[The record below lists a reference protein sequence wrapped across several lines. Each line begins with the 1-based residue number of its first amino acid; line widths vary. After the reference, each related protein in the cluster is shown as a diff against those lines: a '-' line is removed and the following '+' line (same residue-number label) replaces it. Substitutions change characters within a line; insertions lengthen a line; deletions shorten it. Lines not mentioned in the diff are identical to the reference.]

1 MVLAQKIKIFF
12 IDMNEKIKNVLGKNN
27 YTKFKFFLFTN
38 IINFFLEF
46 TSLISI
52 PIFVASILSPDL
64 ILEKIAIVLSLLNI
78 DNSLLNKDN
87 IISAS
92 AFFIVLSFYLKNFF
106 LSFVIY
112 REKKFYKSVNTKLSK
127 LFFDYYMEM
136 PYLKHTKKNP
146 SELVRTTL
154 QDVRHTS
161 SYLEFASIMARD
173 IVALSVILIIMITVN
188 FLNAI
193 LIFSF
198 FLILILFYFS
208 FMKPKIRNWG
218 KLNQEI
224 SNKIIKTLYESYG
237 SIKDIKILSKEQEV
251 KSKFYEK
258 INIFQTNLFFWDLSK
273 KYPKII
279 LEIIAISL
287 ILLISYTY
295 YYIYKDTQTLFNLLS
310 VYVVLVIRFIP
321 AFNSLTTSFGY
332 LKIFSP
338 SVEFIEKELNN
349 INKEK
354 NKKSSTTFE
363 TIDKQYSSE
372 FIKINNLSFR
382 YPNSELKSLENI
394 SLKIDKGSIVG
405 IMGPTGS
412 GKTTFFHLLL
422 GLINP
427 EKGNIFFKGKS
438 IFANIDLWRKE
449 TGHISQNIFLLD
461 DTIKNNITFN
471 LSNSEDDATRLK
483 EAIEIAQ
490 LNEKLV
496 SLPKGLETRVGV
508 DGLELSGGERQRIAI
523 ARTLYKNP
531 NIIFMD
537 EFTSALDS
545 ETEKKILNKL
555 ITQKR
560 DKTIIIISHRPSTL
574 EFCDTKFILEKGSIK
589 KVY

>member
-1 MVLAQKIKIFF
+1 MIV
-12 IDMNEKIKNVLGKNN
+12 KIKNILGKNKF
-27 YTKFKFFLFTN
+27 TKFKLFLFAN

-52 PIFVASILSPDL
+52 PIFVASILSPEL
-64 ILEKIAIVLSLLNI
+64 VFEKLTKLFNILDISNNQLTI
-78 DNSLLNKDN
+78 DN
-87 IISAS
+87 IVSAS
-92 AFFIVLSFYLKNFF
+92 AILVVLSFYLKNFF
-106 LSFVIY
+106 LSFIIY
-112 REKKFYKSVNTKLSK
+112 REKKFYKNFNTSLSK
-127 LFFDYYMEM
+127 IFFDYYMAM

-146 SELVRTTL
+146 SELVRATL
-154 QDVRHTS
+154 QDVRQTS
-161 SYLEFASIMARD
+161 SYLDFLSIMARD
-173 IVALSVILIIMITVN
+173 IVALLVILIIMVTVN

-198 FLILILFYFS
+198 FSILILFYFS
-208 FMKPKIRNWG
+208 VMKPKIRNWG

-224 SNKIIKTLYESYG
+224 SSKIIKSLYESYG

-258 INIFQTNLFFWDLSK
+258 INKYQTNLFFWDLSN

-279 LEIIAISL
+279 LEVISISL
-287 ILLISYTY
+287 ILLISYIY

-332 LKIFSP
+332 LRIFSP

-354 NKKSSTTFE
+354 NIKSLTTFE
-363 TIDKQYSSE
+363 TLDKQYSSE

-382 YPNSELKSLENI
+382 YPNSKLKSLENI
-394 SLKIDKGSIVG
+394 SLKIEKGSIVG
-405 IMGPTGS
+405 IMGSTGS

-422 GLINP
+422 GLVNP

-545 ETEKKILNKL
+545 ETEKKILDKL

-589 KVY
+589 KVN

>member
-1 MVLAQKIKIFF
+1 MIV
-12 IDMNEKIKNVLGKNN
+12 KIKNILGKNKF
-27 YTKFKFFLFTN
+27 TKFKLFLFAN

-52 PIFVASILSPDL
+52 PIFVASILSPEL
-64 ILEKIAIVLSLLNI
+64 VFEKLTKLFNILDISNNQLTI
-78 DNSLLNKDN
+78 DN
-87 IISAS
+87 IVSAS
-92 AFFIVLSFYLKNFF
+92 AILVVLSFYLKNFF
-106 LSFVIY
+106 LSFIIY
-112 REKKFYKSVNTKLSK
+112 REKKFYKNFNTSLSK
-127 LFFDYYMEM
+127 IFFDYYMAM

-146 SELVRTTL
+146 SELVRATL
-154 QDVRHTS
+154 QDVRQTS
-161 SYLEFASIMARD
+161 SYLDFLSIMARD
-173 IVALSVILIIMITVN
+173 IVALLVILIIMVTVN

-198 FLILILFYFS
+198 FSILILFYFS
-208 FMKPKIRNWG
+208 VMKPKIRNWG

-224 SNKIIKTLYESYG
+224 SSKIIKSLYESYG

-258 INIFQTNLFFWDLSK
+258 INKYQTNLFFWDLSN

-279 LEIIAISL
+279 LEVISISL
-287 ILLISYTY
+287 ILLISYVY

-310 VYVVLVIRFIP
+310 VYVVLVVRFIP

-332 LKIFSP
+332 LRIFSP

-354 NKKSSTTFE
+354 NIKSLTTLE
-363 TIDKQYSSE
+363 TSDKNYSNE
-372 FIKINNLSFR
+372 FIKINNLSFS
-382 YPNSELKSLENI
+382 YPNSEYKSLENI
-394 SLKIDKGSIVG
+394 SLKIEKGSIVG

-412 GKTTFFHLLL
+412 GKTTFFHLML

-427 EKGNIFFKGKS
+427 EKGNIFFEGKS
-438 IFANIDLWRKE
+438 IFADIDLWRKE

-471 LSNSEDDATRLK
+471 LSNSEDDKKRLK
-483 EAIEIAQ
+483 EAIEIAHIKD
-490 LNEKLV
+490 KLA
-496 SLPKGLETRVGV
+496 SLPRGLETRVGV

-537 EFTSALDS
+537 EFTSALDVK
-545 ETEKKILNKL
+545 TEELILQKL
-555 ITQKR
+555 MKYKNN
-560 DKTIIIISHRPSTL
+560 KTIIIITHRTSTL
-574 EFCDTKFILEKGSIK
+574 KYCNVKYLLKDRSISK
-589 KVY
+589 IN

>member
-1 MVLAQKIKIFF
+1 MIV
-12 IDMNEKIKNVLGKNN
+12 KIKNILGKNKF
-27 YTKFKFFLFTN
+27 TKFKLFLFAN

-52 PIFVASILSPDL
+52 PIFVASILSPEL
-64 ILEKIAIVLSLLNI
+64 VFEKLTKLFNILDISNNQLTI
-78 DNSLLNKDN
+78 DN
-87 IISAS
+87 IVSAS
-92 AFFIVLSFYLKNFF
+92 AILVVLSFYLKNFF
-106 LSFVIY
+106 LSFIIY
-112 REKKFYKSVNTKLSK
+112 REKKFYKNFNTSLSK
-127 LFFDYYMEM
+127 IFFDYYMAM

-146 SELVRTTL
+146 SELVRATL
-154 QDVRHTS
+154 QDVRQTS
-161 SYLEFASIMARD
+161 SYLDFLSIMARD
-173 IVALSVILIIMITVN
+173 IVALLVILIIMVTVN

-198 FLILILFYFS
+198 FSILILFYFS
-208 FMKPKIRNWG
+208 VMKPKIRNWG

-224 SNKIIKTLYESYG
+224 SSKIIKSLYESYG

-258 INIFQTNLFFWDLSK
+258 INKYQTNLFFWDLSN

-279 LEIIAISL
+279 LEVISISL
-287 ILLISYTY
+287 ILLISYIY

-321 AFNSLTTSFGY
+321 AFNSLTSSFGY
-332 LKIFSP
+332 LRIFSP
-338 SVEFIEKELNN
+338 SVDFIEKELNN

-354 NKKSSTTFE
+354 NIKNLTTLE
-363 TIDKQYSSE
+363 TSDKNYSND

-382 YPNSELKSLENI
+382 YPNSEYKSLENI
-394 SLKIDKGSIVG
+394 SLKIEKGSIVG

-412 GKTTFFHLLL
+412 GKTTLFHLML

-427 EKGNIFFKGKS
+427 EKGNIFFEGKS
-438 IFANIDLWRKE
+438 IFADIDLWRKE

-471 LSNSEDDATRLK
+471 LSNSEDDKKRLK
-483 EAIEIAQ
+483 EAIEIAHIKD
-490 LNEKLV
+490 KLA
-496 SLPKGLETRVGV
+496 SLPRGLETRVGV

-537 EFTSALDS
+537 EFTSALDVK
-545 ETEKKILNKL
+545 TEELILQKL
-555 ITQKR
+555 MKYKNN
-560 DKTIIIISHRPSTL
+560 KTIIIITHRTSTL
-574 EFCDTKFILEKGSIK
+574 KYCNVKYLLKDRSISK
-589 KVY
+589 IN

>member
-1 MVLAQKIKIFF
+1 MK
-12 IDMNEKIKNVLGKNN
+12 EKIKNVLGKNK
-27 YTKFKFFLFTN
+27 YTKFKVFLFAN

-46 TSLISI
+46 MSLISI
-52 PIFVASILSPDL
+52 PIFVASLLSPDL
-64 ILEKIAIVLSLLNI
+64 ILEKITIGLSSLNI
-78 DNSLLNKDN
+78 NNSLLSKDN
-87 IISAS
+87 IVSAS
-92 AFFIVLSFYLKNFF
+92 AFLIVFSFYLKNFF
-106 LSFVIY
+106 LSFIIY
-112 REKKFYKSVNTKLSK
+112 REKKFYKSFNTNLSK
-127 LFFDYYMEM
+127 LFFNYYMEM

-146 SELVRTTL
+146 SELVRATL

-161 SYLEFASIMARD
+161 SYLEFVSTIARD
-173 IVALSVILIIMITVN
+173 IVALLVILIIMLTVN

-198 FLILILFYFS
+198 FLILVLFYFS
-208 FMKPKIRNWG
+208 FMKPKIKNWG

-258 INIFQTNLFFWDLSK
+258 INQYQTNLFFWDLSN

-279 LEIIAISL
+279 LEVISITL
-287 ILLISYTY
+287 ILLISYIY
-295 YYIYKDTQTLFNLLS
+295 YYIYKDTQALFNLLS

-332 LKIFSP
+332 IRIFSP

-354 NKKSSTTFE
+354 NIKSLTTFE
-363 TIDKQYSSE
+363 SSDKHYSNE

-382 YPNSELKSLENI
+382 YPSSEYKSLENI
-394 SLKIDKGSIVG
+394 SLKIEKGSVVG

-412 GKTTFFHLLL
+412 GKTTFFHLML

-427 EKGNIFFKGKS
+427 EKGNIFFNGKS
-438 IFANIDLWRKE
+438 IFANMSSWRKE

-471 LSNSEDDATRLK
+471 LSKSEDDTERLN
-483 EAIEIAQ
+483 EAIEIAH
-490 LNEKLV
+490 LKEKLV

-537 EFTSALDS
+537 EFTSALDL
-545 ETEKKILNKL
+545 ETEKKVLNKL
-555 ITQKR
+555 ISQKR
-560 DKTIIIISHRPSTL
+560 DKTIIIISHRKSTL
-574 EFCDTKFILEKGSIK
+574 EFCDSKFILEKGSIK
-589 KVY
+589 EVS

>member
-1 MVLAQKIKIFF
+1 MI
-12 IDMNEKIKNVLGKNN
+12 EKIKNILGKNK
-27 YTKFKFFLFTN
+27 YTKFKVFLFAN

-52 PIFVASILSPDL
+52 PIFVASLLSPDL
-64 ILEKIAIVLSLLNI
+64 LLEKMTIGLNSLDIN
-78 DNSLLNKDN
+78 NSLLNKDN
-87 IISAS
+87 IVSAS
-92 AFFIVLSFYLKNFF
+92 ASLVVLSFYLKNFF
-106 LSFVIY
+106 LSFIIY
-112 REKKFYKSVNTKLSK
+112 REKKFYKNFNTNLSK

-154 QDVRHTS
+154 HDVRHTA
-161 SYLEFASIMARD
+161 SYLEFVSTLARD
-173 IVALSVILIIMITVN
+173 VVALLVILIIMLTVN

-208 FMKPKIRNWG
+208 FMRPKIRNWG

-224 SNKIIKTLYESYG
+224 SSNIIKTLYESYS

-258 INIFQTNLFFWDLSK
+258 INKYETNQFFWDLSNK
-273 KYPKII
+273 FPKII

-287 ILLISYTY
+287 ILLISYIY
-295 YYIYKDTQTLFNLLS
+295 NYIYKDTQTLFNLLS

-321 AFNSLTTSFGY
+321 AFNSLTTSYGY
-332 LKIFSP
+332 LRMFSP

-354 NKKSSTTFE
+354 NIKSLTTFE
-363 TIDKQYSSE
+363 TVDKHYSNE

-394 SLKIDKGSIVG
+394 SLKIEKGSIVG

-412 GKTTFFHLLL
+412 GKTTFFHLML

-438 IFANIDLWRKE
+438 IFADIDLWRKE

-471 LSNSEDDATRLK
+471 LSNSEDDAKRLK
-483 EAIEIAQ
+483 EAIEIAH
-490 LNEKLV
+490 LNEKLG

-545 ETEKKILNKL
+545 ETEKKVLNKL
-555 ITQKR
+555 ISQKG

-574 EFCDTKFILEKGSIK
+574 EFCDSKFILEKGSIK
-589 KVY
+589 KVS

>member
-1 MVLAQKIKIFF
+1 MIV
-12 IDMNEKIKNVLGKNN
+12 KIKNILGKNKF
-27 YTKFKFFLFTN
+27 TKFKLFLFAN

-52 PIFVASILSPDL
+52 PIFVASILSPEL
-64 ILEKIAIVLSLLNI
+64 VFEKLTKLFNILDISNNQLTI
-78 DNSLLNKDN
+78 DN
-87 IISAS
+87 IVSAS
-92 AFFIVLSFYLKNFF
+92 AILVVLSFYLKNFF
-106 LSFVIY
+106 LSFIIY
-112 REKKFYKSVNTKLSK
+112 REKKFYKNFNTSLSK
-127 LFFDYYMEM
+127 IFFDYYMAM

-146 SELVRTTL
+146 SELVRATL
-154 QDVRHTS
+154 QDVRQTS
-161 SYLEFASIMARD
+161 SYLDFLSIMARD
-173 IVALSVILIIMITVN
+173 IVALLVILIIMVTVN

-198 FLILILFYFS
+198 FSILILFYFS
-208 FMKPKIRNWG
+208 VMKPKIRNWG

-224 SNKIIKTLYESYG
+224 SSKIIKSLYESYG

-258 INIFQTNLFFWDLSK
+258 INKYQTNLFFWDLSN

-279 LEIIAISL
+279 LEVISISL
-287 ILLISYTY
+287 ILLISYIY

-321 AFNSLTTSFGY
+321 AFNSLTSSFGY
-332 LKIFSP
+332 LRIFSP
-338 SVEFIEKELNN
+338 SVDFIEKELNN

-354 NKKSSTTFE
+354 NIKNLTTLE
-363 TIDKQYSSE
+363 TSDKNYSND

-382 YPNSELKSLENI
+382 YPNSEYKSLENI
-394 SLKIDKGSIVG
+394 SLKIEKGSNVG
-405 IMGPTGS
+405 IMGPPGA
-412 GKTTFFHLLL
+412 GKTTLFHLML

-427 EKGNIFFKGKS
+427 EKGNIFFEGKS
-438 IFANIDLWRKE
+438 IFADIDLWRKE

-471 LSNSEDDATRLK
+471 LSNSEDDKKRLK
-483 EAIEIAQ
+483 EAIEIAHIKD
-490 LNEKLV
+490 KLA
-496 SLPKGLETRVGV
+496 SLPRGLETRVGV

-537 EFTSALDS
+537 EFTSALDVK
-545 ETEKKILNKL
+545 TEELILQKL
-555 ITQKR
+555 MKYKNN
-560 DKTIIIISHRPSTL
+560 KTIIIITHRTSTL
-574 EFCDTKFILEKGSIK
+574 KYCNVKYLLKDRSISK
-589 KVY
+589 IN

>member
-1 MVLAQKIKIFF
+1 MKK
-12 IDMNEKIKNVLGKNN
+12 
-27 YTKFKFFLFTN
+27 
-38 IINFFLEF
+38 
-46 TSLISI
+46 LISI
-52 PIFVASILSPDL
+52 KPIF
-64 ILEKIAIVLSLLNI
+64 
-78 DNSLLNKDN
+78 
-87 IISAS
+87 
-92 AFFIVLSFYLKNFF
+92 
-106 LSFVIY
+106 
-112 REKKFYKSVNTKLSK
+112 
-127 LFFDYYMEM
+127 
-136 PYLKHTKKNP
+136 
-146 SELVRTTL
+146 
-154 QDVRHTS
+154 
-161 SYLEFASIMARD
+161 
-173 IVALSVILIIMITVN
+173 
-188 FLNAI
+188 
-193 LIFSF
+193 
-198 FLILILFYFS
+198 
-208 FMKPKIRNWG
+208 
-218 KLNQEI
+218 
-224 SNKIIKTLYESYG
+224 
-237 SIKDIKILSKEQEV
+237 
-251 KSKFYEK
+251 
-258 INIFQTNLFFWDLSK
+258 FFWDLSN

-287 ILLISYTY
+287 ILLISYIY
-295 YYIYKDTQTLFNLLS
+295 YYVYKDTQTLFNLLS

-332 LKIFSP
+332 LRIFSP

-354 NKKSSTTFE
+354 NIKSLTTFE
-363 TIDKQYSSE
+363 TLDKQYSSE

-471 LSNSEDDATRLK
+471 LSNSKDDATRLK

-490 LNEKLV
+490 LNEKLI